1 MYEKLGAT
9 SILFTDVDVEG
20 KLEGV
25 RGRVIEEMAR
35 SVGIPIVAS
44 GGVAS
49 LKDLEIF
56 YQAGASAAVVGSALY
71 EGSISFKEIK
81 DWVKG
86 I

>member
-1 MYEKLGAT
+1 
-9 SILFTDVDVEG
+9 
-20 KLEGV
+20 
-25 RGRVIEEMAR
+25 VIEEMAR
-35 SVGIPIVAS
+35 LVEIPIVAS

-71 EGSISFKEIK
+71 EGSISFEEIK
-81 DWVKG
+81 DWIKDIYFAYIVR